1 MIHLE
6 VAVAAPVTETLTYS
20 AAEADAAALQ
30 PGMRLLVPLGR
41 RQLTGYLLAV
51 HPPAATSFAVKP
63 VTEVSDDSPL
73 FPAAMI
79 PFFRWIASYY
89 RYPIGEVIK
98 LALPGGLAQQS
109 QRQVKLTGT
118 GREAL
123 AACGAEQGADAPA
136 WLAALLADGCLSP
149 ARVRLLRRSRRESK
163 LLDAWRAEGFVTMT
177 ESVSAPRTKAKTQP
191 CVGLAPAPPA
201 ASERER
207 LKPAEEKTLA
217 LLRELLAHRQPP
229 LVPLK
234 ELNLAYSG
242 AGRAIKS
249 LLARGL
255 VFRAEQQV
263 VRDPFGEEPPFF
275 PAPAQLTTEQEEVL
289 AALLPAIDH
298 RSFAPFLL
306 HGVTGSG
313 KTEIYL
319 RAAARTLAQNR
330 SVLLLVPEIALASQ
344 LEAHFF
350 SRFGRIVALLHSGL
364 SPGERFDQWRQ
375 IMAGQARIVI
385 GARSAI
391 FAPLTDPGL
400 IIVDEEHDSA
410 YKQEETLRY
419 QARDL
424 AVLRGK
430 LQQCPVLLGSAT
442 PSLTS
447 FHHAA
452 TGRYRLLTMTR
463 RIEDRPLPAVTIIDL
478 RAAVR
483 PADPHFFLSPELL
496 AALGDNLRQGNQ
508 SIIFL
513 NRRGYASLL
522 VCQDCG
528 DPVKCRHCDISL
540 TLHKSEKLLACH
552 YCGYTARSPII
563 CPSCN
568 SPRVREIGF
577 GTERVEETLR
587 ELFPEARLARLDRDT
602 STNRRNFLAIL
613 RAVHNRQIDILV
625 GTQMITKG
633 HHFPHVTLVGVIW
646 ADAGLGMPDFKAGE
660 RTFQLISQVT
670 GRAGRGDKPGRVII
684 QTHQPGHYSI
694 TNAEKHDYHGFY
706 NRELQLRQALQFPP
720 FSRLVNLRFAGASEA
735 AVRAA
740 AAHAAG
746 LVRRKADAYRIGVLG
761 PAAAPLA
768 RIRDK
773 YRWQL
778 LLKGPDS
785 GALHALCDELASQ
798 PGPQLRTGKVTMVMD
813 VDPESML

>member
-20 AAEADAAALQ
+20 SAAADAAELQ
-30 PGMRLLVPLGR
+30 PGTRLLVPLGR
-41 RQLTGYLLAV
+41 RQVTGYLLAV
-51 HPPAATSFAVKP
+51 KPADATSFKVKP
-63 VTEVSDDSPL
+63 VTDVLDSTPL

-79 PFFRWIASYY
+79 PFFRWITSYY
-89 RYPIGEVIK
+89 RYPLGEVIK
-98 LALPGGLAQQS
+98 LALPGGLDQQS
-109 QRQVKLTGT
+109 QRHVHLAAA
-118 GREAL
+118 GRQAL
-123 AACGAEQGADAPA
+123 AEYQASLGADSPA
-136 WLAALLADGCLSP
+136 WLPALLASGSLSP
-149 ARVRLLRRSRRESK
+149 AQVRLLRRSHKGMK
-163 LLDAWRAEGFVTMT
+163 LLEKWREAGFLTIA
-177 ESVSAPRTKAKTQP
+177 ESVSAPRTRVKTQT
-191 CVGLAPAPPA
+191 CVGLAPEPPPLAPDRLK
-201 ASERER
+201 ASEQ
-207 LKPAEEKTLA
+207 KTMA
-217 LLRELLAHRQPP
+217 LLRGLLQHRLPP
-229 LVPLK
+229 VVPLK

-249 LLARGL
+249 LAAHGL
-255 VFRAEQQV
+255 VFCREEQV
-263 VRDPFGEEPPFF
+263 FRDPFGEEPPFF
-275 PAPAQLTTEQEEVL
+275 PAPDQLSDEQQTAL
-289 AALLPAIDH
+289 AELLPAISR
-298 RSFAPFLL
+298 RSFTTFLL

-319 RAAARTLAQNR
+319 QAAARTLAENR

-364 SPGERFDQWRQ
+364 SAGERFDQWRQ
-375 IMAGQARIVI
+375 IMDGQAKIVI

-430 LQQCPVLLGSAT
+430 LQGCPVLLGSAT

-452 TGRYRLLTMTR
+452 TGKYQLLTLTR
-463 RIEDRPLPAVTIIDL
+463 RIENRPLPSVTVIDL
-478 RAAVR
+478 RAAGKQ
-483 PADPHFFLSPELL
+483 ANPHPFFSPELL
-496 AALGDNLRQGNQ
+496 AALGDNLQQGNQ

-513 NRRGYASLL
+513 NRRGYASLML
-522 VCQDCG
+522 CQDCG

-540 TLHKSEKLLACH
+540 TLHKSEKLLTCH

-563 CPSCN
+563 CPTCS

-577 GTERVEETLR
+577 GTERVEEGLA
-587 ELFPEARLARLDRDT
+587 ELFPQARIARLDRDT
-602 STNRRNFLAIL
+602 STNRRNFLTIL
-613 RAVHNRQIDILV
+613 KAVHNREIDILV

-670 GRAGRGDKPGRVII
+670 GRAGRGDKPGQVII
-684 QTHQPGHYSI
+684 QTHQPDHYSI
-694 TNAEKHDYHGFY
+694 TNAQKHDYNGFY
-706 NRELQLRQALQFPP
+706 SRELQLRQALQFPP
-720 FSRLVNLRFAGASEA
+720 FSRLINLRFAGEKEEEVRSA
-735 AVRAA
+735 ATLAA
-740 AAHAAG
+740 RQA
-746 LVRRKADAYRIGVLG
+746 REKADACKITVLG
-761 PAAAPLA
+761 PAASPLA

-778 LLKGPDS
+778 LLKGADS
-785 GALHALCDELASQ
+785 GSLHALCDDLASQ
-798 PGPQLRTGKVTMVMD
+798 PGPQLRAAKVTMIMD

>member
-20 AAEADAAALQ
+20 SAAADAAELQ
-30 PGMRLLVPLGR
+30 PGTRLLVPLGR
-41 RQLTGYLLAV
+41 RQVTGYLLAV
-51 HPPAATSFAVKP
+51 KPVDETAFKVKP
-63 VTEVSDDSPL
+63 VTDVLDSTPL

-89 RYPIGEVIK
+89 RYPLGEVIK
-98 LALPGGLAQQS
+98 LALPGGLDQQS
-109 QRQVKLTGT
+109 QRHVHLAEA

-123 AACGAEQGADAPA
+123 TEYQAARGADSPA
-136 WLAALLADGCLSP
+136 WLPALLAGGSLSP
-149 ARVRLLRRSRRESK
+149 AQVRLLRRSRKWMK
-163 LLDAWRAEGFVTMT
+163 LLEKWREAGFIAID
-177 ESVSAPRTKAKTQP
+177 ESVSAPRTRVKTQT
-191 CVGLAPAPPA
+191 CVGLAPEPPPPA
-201 ASERER
+201 PDSLKASEQ
-207 LKPAEEKTLA
+207 KTMA
-217 LLRELLAHRQPP
+217 LLHELLRHRLPP
-229 LVPLK
+229 VVPLK

-249 LLARGL
+249 LAVQGL
-255 VFRAEQQV
+255 IFCREEQVF
-263 VRDPFGEEPPFF
+263 RDPFGEEPPFF
-275 PAPAQLTTEQEEVL
+275 PAPEQLSDEQETAL
-289 AALLPAIDH
+289 AELLPAISR
-298 RSFAPFLL
+298 RSFTTFLL

-319 RAAARTLAQNR
+319 QAAARTLAENR

-364 SPGERFDQWRQ
+364 SAGERFDQWRQ
-375 IMAGQARIVI
+375 IMDGQARIVI

-430 LQQCPVLLGSAT
+430 LQNCPVLLGSAT

-452 TGRYRLLTMTR
+452 TGKYQLLTLTR
-463 RIEDRPLPAVTIIDL
+463 RIENRPLPSVTVIDL
-478 RAAVR
+478 RAAGKQFS
-483 PADPHFFLSPELL
+483 PHPFFSPELL
-496 AALGDNLRQGNQ
+496 AALGDNLQQGNQ

-513 NRRGYASLL
+513 NRRGYASLMI
-522 VCQDCG
+522 CQDCG

-540 TLHKSEKLLACH
+540 TLHKSEKLLTCH

-563 CPSCN
+563 CPTCS
-568 SPRVREIGF
+568 SARVREIGF
-577 GTERVEETLR
+577 GTERVEEALA
-587 ELFPEARLARLDRDT
+587 ELFPQARIARLDRDT
-602 STNRRNFLAIL
+602 STNRRSFLTIL
-613 RAVHNRQIDILV
+613 KAVHNREIDILV

-670 GRAGRGDKPGRVII
+670 GRAGRGDKPGQVII

-694 TNAEKHDYHGFY
+694 TNAEKHDYNGFY
-706 NRELQLRQALQFPP
+706 SRELQLRQALQFPP
-720 FSRLVNLRFAGASEA
+720 FSRLINLRFAGENEEEVRSA
-735 AVRAA
+735 ATLAA
-740 AAHAAG
+740 R
-746 LVRRKADAYRIGVLG
+746 LVRQKADASKITVLG
-761 PAAAPLA
+761 PAASPLV

-778 LLKGPDS
+778 LLKGADS
-785 GALHALCDELASQ
+785 GSLHALCDELASQ
-798 PGPQLRTGKVTMVMD
+798 PGPQLRAAKVTMIMD